1 MSGCPYAVPIYH
13 RRRSPVPTA
22 ILRRLTTLVFRE
34 TEVLKSR
41 ETLYEAR
48 DQSELTRSDVVL
60 LGGLHAALGISR
72 IGTIEE
78 PSVLKV

>member
-1 MSGCPYAVPIYH
+1 MPC
-13 RRRSPVPTA
+13 RSTTGAGPRSPTA

-72 IGTIEE
+72 IGL
-78 PSVLKV
+78 LKNLRC

>member
-13 RRRSPVPTA
+13 RRRSPVPHCNLA
-22 ILRRLTTLVFRE
+22 ASHNPCVQRNRGPKESGDPVRG
-34 TEVLKSR
+34 
-41 ETLYEAR
+41 R

-72 IGTIEE
+72 IGL
-78 PSVLKV
+78 LKNLRC